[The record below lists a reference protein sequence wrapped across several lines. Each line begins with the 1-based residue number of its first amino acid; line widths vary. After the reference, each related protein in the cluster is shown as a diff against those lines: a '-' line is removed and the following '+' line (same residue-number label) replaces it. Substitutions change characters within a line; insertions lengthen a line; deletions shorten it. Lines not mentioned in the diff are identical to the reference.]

1 MWIYPQG
8 EPREMP
14 SLVLAYVG
22 DAVFELYIR
31 LYLIDKGLVKV
42 NNLHKEAAKIVKAS
56 NQADFLQK
64 ADHLLTDEEK
74 QVARRGRNAKTGHV
88 PKNADVI
95 EYKLSTGFEAL
106 LGYLF
111 LLKREDRIK
120 ELMDYLL
127 SDKEN

>member
-1 MWIYPQG
+1 
-8 EPREMP
+8 MP

-22 DAVFELYIR
+22 DAVCELYIR
-31 LYLIDKGLVKV
+31 LYLIDKGLGKV
-42 NNLHKEAAKIVKAS
+42 NNLHKEAAKLVNAS

-64 ADHLLTDEEK
+64 AEHLLTEEEK
-74 QVARRGRNAKTGHV
+74 QVAKRGRNAKTGHV

-111 LLKREDRIK
+111 LLNREDRIK
-120 ELMDYLL
+120 ELLEYLL
-127 SDKEN
+127 ADDV